1 MVRIRLKN
9 SYVNIDK
16 TNLVLITIMLIAVI
30 FFVNRCSKRVE
41 IDETKENLLY
51 TIGKV
56 NSFRSGFKTSNN
68 LYYVYTDDGSNVIK
82 GRHSLTSDSLVN
94 REKWYFE
101 DNYFGKY
108 FLVEFSTEYSWYTNL
123 FLDKPVPDSLVQCCK
138 NKVWKTPPF
147 TIPKKVKEQPKIKVK
162 SNLKTLSSEY

>member
-1 MVRIRLKN
+1 MN
-9 SYVNIDK
+9 VNVDK
-16 TNLVLITIMLIAVI
+16 TNLILILILIVASIYFINGYYV
-30 FFVNRCSKRVE
+30 RKS

-56 NSFRSGFKTSNN
+56 NGFRSLFRTSNN

-147 TIPKKVKEQPKIKVK
+147 TIPKKGKEQPKIKVK